1 MVPPA
6 PLEHFSSLLGNF
18 KAAFTGMD
26 IQKILR
32 SPTNVLC
39 LKHTHI
45 YPHMHTQSQGSQ
57 PYMFVPSNPA
67 LLMDAAQVWTWGN
80 TGTEET
86 IPNMPVP
93 CSHGNSILAADIP

>member
-32 SPTNVLC
+32 SPYQCFVSET
-39 LKHTHI
+39 HTYIPTHA
-45 YPHMHTQSQGSQ
+45 HTEPGFTALYVCPIQSSAVNGCS
-57 PYMFVPSNPA
+57 PGG
-67 LLMDAAQVWTWGN
+67 TWGN
-80 TGTEET
+80 PGTEET

-93 CSHGNSILAADIP
+93 CSHGNSILPADIP